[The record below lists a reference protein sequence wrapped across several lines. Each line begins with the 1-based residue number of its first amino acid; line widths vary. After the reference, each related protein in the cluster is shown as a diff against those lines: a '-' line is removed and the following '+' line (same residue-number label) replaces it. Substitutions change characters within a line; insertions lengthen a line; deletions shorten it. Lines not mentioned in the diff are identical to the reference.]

1 MRALVKLAWRIFHTV
16 KGSNMSS
23 LGRRA
28 AEAFL
33 KQAVNSA
40 DMLPMDT
47 WSGWLADHLQP
58 NTWGG
63 TRAGR
68 GEQMA
73 ESIGVEPG
81 FNVRH
86 PVMGGLAGAAGG
98 GLAGAAIGGLTQAL
112 YASDAGDGT
121 GAALGGGLGM
131 LTGLL
136 GAGTLRRDRLKTIA
150 KKFDKATERNNKP
163 PEFSSL
169 ATYALPYRG
178 AHRTGQIDAYEAM
191 RDDQP
196 VGTHRGRDVMYALRA
211 LTSGAPGSELL
222 DVGHGYY
229 QNLASKQRLRN
240 ER

>member
-1 MRALVKLAWRIFHTV
+1 MA
-16 KGSNMSS
+16 S
-23 LGRRA
+23 LGQRA
-28 AEAFL
+28 AASLL
-33 KQAVNSA
+33 KQAVSA
-40 DMLPMDT
+40 DDLLPMDT

-73 ESIGVEPG
+73 ESIGIEPG

-86 PVMGGLAGAAGG
+86 PVMGGLVGTTGG
-98 GLAGAAIGGLTQAL
+98 GLAGATIGGLTQAL
-112 YASDAGDGT
+112 YAPEAGPVENGV
-121 GAALGGGLGM
+121 GVALGGGLGA
-131 LTGLL
+131 LAGLL
-136 GAGTLRRDRLKTIA
+136 GSSTLRRDRLKTIA

-169 ATYALPYRG
+169 ATYMLPYRG
-178 AHRTGQIDAYEAM
+178 AHRTGQVDAYEAM

-211 LTSGAPGSELL
+211 LTSGVPGSSLL

-229 QNLASKQRLRN
+229 QNLASKQRLRD
-240 ER
+240 E